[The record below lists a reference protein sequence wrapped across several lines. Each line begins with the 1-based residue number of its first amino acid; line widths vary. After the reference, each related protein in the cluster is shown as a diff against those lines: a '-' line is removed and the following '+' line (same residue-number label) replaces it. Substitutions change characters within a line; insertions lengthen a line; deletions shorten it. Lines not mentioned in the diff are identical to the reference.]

1 VGIVQS
7 LGYSVPEPN
16 AVQRAM
22 CRVSSSRPGA
32 WLFSR
37 SMPSI
42 DRALLRATRGGVALP
57 RIAAGLPVMYVVTR
71 GAKSGLR
78 RVSPLL
84 GIPHGDDLA
93 VIGTQFGQPGTPGWY
108 YNLRADPSGEVIYRD
123 RSVHATAR
131 EALDDEREA
140 IWARARLIYSGYDA
154 YARRIGGRVVPIVVL
169 TEAG

>member
-16 AVQRAM
+16 AVQRAL
-22 CRVSSSRPGA
+22 REVSSTRSGA

-42 DRALLRATRGGVALP
+42 DRSLLRVTGGRVALP
-57 RIAAGLPVMYVVTR
+57 TLAAGIPVMYVVTR
-71 GAKSGLR
+71 GAKSGLS

-93 VIGTQFGQPGTPGWY
+93 VNGTQFGQPGTPGWY
-108 YNLRADPSGEVIYRD
+108 YNLRADPSAEVIYRD
-123 RSVHATAR
+123 RRASATAR

-140 IWARARLIYSGYDA
+140 IWARARGIYSGYDA
-154 YARRIGGRVVPIVVL
+154 YAQRIRGRVIPILVL
-169 TEAG
+169 SEAG